1 MKRRTYTEPRLQLLY
16 DELRAKRPDPAKVR
30 GAGGIGNA
38 YAVGY
43 TKPDAAN
50 RLFPRGSRS
59 YVAWAAGVDNAQDDR
74 KAAATRAAGAD
85 AE

>member
-16 DELRAKRPDPAKVR
+16 DELRAQRPDPAKVR

-43 TKPDAAN
+43 TQPDAAN
-50 RLFPRGSRS
+50 HLFPHGSRS

-74 KAAATRAAGAD
+74 KAAATNTTGDD

>member
-1 MKRRTYTEPRLQLLY
+1 MKRRTFTEPRMQLLY
-16 DELRAKRPDPAKVR
+16 DELRDQRPDPAKVR

-43 TKPDAAN
+43 TQPDATN
-50 RLFPRGSRS
+50 HLFPRGSRS

-74 KAAATRAAGAD
+74 KTAAINTTGDD

>member
-43 TKPDAAN
+43 GVN
-50 RLFPRGSRS
+50 MSQFWRRLEVIREEHR
-59 YVAWAAGVDNAQDDR
+59 R
-74 KAAATRAAGAD
+74 AAALSEFYPKR
-85 AE
+85 

>member
-16 DELRAKRPDPAKVR
+16 VELRAKRPDPAKVR

-43 TKPDAAN
+43 TKPDADN

-74 KAAATRAAGAD
+74 KAAATRATGAD